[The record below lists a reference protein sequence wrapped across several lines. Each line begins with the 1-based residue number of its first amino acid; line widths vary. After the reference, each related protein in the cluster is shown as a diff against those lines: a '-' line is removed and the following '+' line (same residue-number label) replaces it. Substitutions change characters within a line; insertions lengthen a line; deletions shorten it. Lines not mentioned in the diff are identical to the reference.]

1 MRTKLEIKFCH
12 PYLTFDYTKL
22 DEQCR
27 PFSFL
32 GQISSL
38 KLQEIERNKS
48 KVRAANSIFRNGPR
62 NLKICQFYHLLK
74 LLSNLESSCEKV
86 YKAGYFKGPNCP
98 FRE

>member
-32 GQISSL
+32 GQTSGL

-48 KVRAANSIFRNGPR
+48 KVRAANSIFLNGPETSKFA
-62 NLKICQFYHLLK
+62 NFIIY
-74 LLSNLESSCEKV
+74 
-86 YKAGYFKGPNCP
+86 
-98 FRE
+98 

>member
-22 DEQCR
+22 DERCR

-48 KVRAANSIFRNGPR
+48 KVRAANSIFRNGPETSKFA
-62 NLKICQFYHLLK
+62 NFIIY
-74 LLSNLESSCEKV
+74 
-86 YKAGYFKGPNCP
+86 
-98 FRE
+98 